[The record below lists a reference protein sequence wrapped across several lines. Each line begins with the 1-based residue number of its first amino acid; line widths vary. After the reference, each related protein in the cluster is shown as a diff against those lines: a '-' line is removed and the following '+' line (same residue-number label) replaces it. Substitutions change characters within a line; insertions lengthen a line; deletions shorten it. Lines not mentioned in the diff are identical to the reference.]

1 MLTGAVFTKLAKQ
14 LNADKLLE
22 LAVIPV
28 IFIVQTTVSYVVSL
42 LVSKGFGLA
51 KRPSNFVTAMGV
63 SLPIRYAYQMLIIQ
77 GLRKL
82 ELPSNLAR
90 HFAITNVEGTALGQG
105 TW

>member
-1 MLTGAVFTKLAKQ
+1 LAKQ

-28 IFIVQTTVSYVVSL
+28 IFVIQTTVSYVVSI
-42 LVSKGFGLA
+42 LVSKGFGFK

-63 SLPIRYAYQMLIIQ
+63 GLPFFNSHQMLIIS

-82 ELPSNLAR
+82 ELPPNLAR
-90 HFAITNVEGTALGQG
+90 HFAISNIEGIALGQDTG
-105 TW
+105 GHR